1 MIIDNN
7 NNNKKRKD
15 DAKILSAIIAI
26 FVFVVWLCTPPG
38 NKFAQVCFWGNNTQ
52 FLIAKLTK
60 SESDL
65 NEWKFYRNNAVYLA
79 KMDSKLASL
88 REMDKAIMA
97 APSYLSD
104 NQISSLYAERAQLR
118 MFWGE
123 HKGALDDYLRVKS
136 PSFMDKFKIA
146 LLLRKNGNYK
156 EALSYCND
164 ILNLDLAAYIGYA
177 CVADVYA
184 NVGRYDTS
192 VRIFDL
198 LIDKTQNRA
207 RYYVDRA
214 KYKQKCGDIS
224 GYNAD
229 IAKAQELSP
238 MVDLD
243 ASIIEETLYPKRLTL
258 TILK

>member
-1 MIIDNN
+1 
-7 NNNKKRKD
+7 
-15 DAKILSAIIAI
+15 
-26 FVFVVWLCTPPG
+26 
-38 NKFAQVCFWGNNTQ
+38 
-52 FLIAKLTK
+52 
-60 SESDL
+60 
-65 NEWKFYRNNAVYLA
+65 
-79 KMDSKLASL
+79 
-88 REMDKAIMA
+88 MDKALIA

-104 NQISSLYAERAQLR
+104 NQISSLYADRAQLR

-146 LLLRKNGNYK
+146 LLLRKNGNNK
-156 EALSYCND
+156 QALSYCND
-164 ILNLDLAAYIGYA
+164 ILNLDSTAYIGYA
-177 CVADVYA
+177 CIADVYA
-184 NVGRYDTS
+184 SVGRYDTS
-192 VRIFDL
+192 VRVYDL
-198 LIDKTQNRA
+198 LIDKTKNRA

-214 KYKQKCGDIS
+214 KYKQKCGDFD

-243 ASIIEETLYPKRLTL
+243 ASIIEETLHPRRLTL